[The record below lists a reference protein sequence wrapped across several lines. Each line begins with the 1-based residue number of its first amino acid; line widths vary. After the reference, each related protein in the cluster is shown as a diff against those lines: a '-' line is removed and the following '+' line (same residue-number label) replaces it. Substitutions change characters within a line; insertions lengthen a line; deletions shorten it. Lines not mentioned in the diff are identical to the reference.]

1 MKFLKSQTSSRR
13 TFTHGV
19 GMFYNHS
26 TGVFEL
32 RSNSA
37 MQVPFGTGD
46 ATEPAGTALNQRP
59 VSPQL
64 GMMRFNTDTNSVEF
78 YDNGVWKEIRL
89 KEPTPIYQQDL
100 GTGDG
105 VETVFG
111 PLNANDTSYPV
122 PATAQS
128 VLVLVE
134 NVLQIS
140 TTNYTLEQ
148 SVSGNLSGP
157 NSPYSDGWY
166 IKFNSEVPNDKKVT
180 VLHNFDK

>member
-1 MKFLKSQTSSRR
+1 MKFLKSQTTNKRSFSNSD
-13 TFTHGV
+13 GL
-19 GMFYNHS
+19 FYNNS
-26 TGVFEL
+26 TGVFEM

-46 ATEPAGTALNQRP
+46 ATETPGTALNQRP

-89 KEPTPIYQQDL
+89 KEPTPITQQDL

-111 PLNANDTSYPV
+111 PLDASDTSYPV
-122 PATAQS
+122 PQSAQS

-148 SVSGNLSGP
+148 STSGNLAGP
-157 NSPYSDGWY
+157 NSPYADGYY
-166 IKFNSEVPNDKKVT
+166 IKFLSEVPLGKKVT

>member
-1 MKFLKSQTSSRR
+1 MKFLKSKQPNPEELETVLLECTLICLTQVFDFRSS
-13 TFTHGV
+13 
-19 GMFYNHS
+19 
-26 TGVFEL
+26 
-32 RSNSA
+32 SA
-37 MQVPFGTGD
+37 MRVPQGSD
-46 ATEPAGTALNQRP
+46 AQRP
-59 VSPQL
+59 SNAQL
-64 GMMRFNTDTNSVEF
+64 GQMRFNTTNNSVEF

-89 KEPTPIYQQDL
+89 KEPTPITQQSL

-111 PLNANDTSYPV
+111 PLDANDTSYPV
-122 PATAQS
+122 PQTAQS

-148 SVSGNLSGP
+148 STSGNLAGP
-157 NSPYSDGWY
+157 NSPYADGYY
-166 IKFNSEVPNDKKVT
+166 IKFLSAVPNGKAVT